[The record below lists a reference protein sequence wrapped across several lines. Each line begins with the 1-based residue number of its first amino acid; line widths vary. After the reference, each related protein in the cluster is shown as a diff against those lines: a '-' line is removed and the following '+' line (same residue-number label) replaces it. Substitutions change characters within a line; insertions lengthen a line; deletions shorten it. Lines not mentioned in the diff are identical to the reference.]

1 MRWVG
6 NVACVEE
13 MKNVC
18 RVVVGKPETKG
29 LLGRCRHGGE
39 DNNKMDIKHV
49 EWGCGLD

>member
-13 MKNVC
+13 KKNVR

-29 LLGRCRHGGE
+29 ILGRCRHRGE
-39 DNNKMDIKHV
+39 DNNKMYIKHV
-49 EWGCGLD
+49 EWRRRLD